1 MVAAEFNPLKS
12 MTNGEIE
19 HLTGIGLGSK
29 TDGRDGEVGH
39 RLPPFSGVLCPH
51 IEDCQLEG
59 P

>member
-1 MVAAEFNPLKS
+1 V
-12 MTNGEIE
+12 TNGEIE

-51 IEDCQLEG
+51 TEDCQLES